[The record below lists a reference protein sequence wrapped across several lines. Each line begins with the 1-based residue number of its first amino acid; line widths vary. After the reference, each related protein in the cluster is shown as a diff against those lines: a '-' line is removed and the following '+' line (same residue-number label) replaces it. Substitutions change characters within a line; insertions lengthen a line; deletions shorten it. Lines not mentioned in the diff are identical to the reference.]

1 MTRVVANPT
10 VTKLIKFYKK
20 VREINKRVYGNQE
33 ATTKPR
39 TRKLQD

>member
-1 MTRVVANPT
+1 MIKVVANPK
-10 VTKLIKFYKK
+10 VTKLVKFYKK
-20 VREINKRVYGNQE
+20 VQEINKRVYGNQE